1 MEEIIFEN
9 YYKNI
14 ELIID
19 KINNQKEDE
28 IKEKEINEEKEKE
41 IDKESN
47 KEKEINEENNKEKE
61 VNENDK
67 EKNEENNKEK
77 EKEKEK
83 EDNNK
88 NGENNNEDIHNI
100 LIKKEEENK
109 KVNLNEISINSN
121 SYNFSEDISNQFEK
135 FASSYEN
142 SLNNFIHFILRQRE
156 HIISYLTGI
165 QNEYIMYL
173 NRKTDKNILAE
184 IYINKYNL
192 IMNNHPNLLNNP
204 KVYNELMNDIEDVG
218 KSIWLNIQNK
228 KNEDVKYLKDIRETD
243 KLDNELQKFW
253 EYIIIVFESEVKKYL
268 ITCEI
273 IIKYYLNKIGLLG
286 NILGIFE
293 SSSKVNQLNE
303 YLFKI
308 NHLKYLFNGINIPEY
323 LFNININEEEMI
335 DDIKKNEKKF
345 ENEKEVE
352 INDKN
357 EINKEN
363 KNNIDCKNE
372 KNNGSMKLNEKEK
385 TIEEKVEILFM
396 NSLKIIIR
404 QDLLMK
410 QYKEKIK
417 NFNPNSEKEIKNN
430 KIKLLNTVIAQ
441 NHQEEKVK

>member
-1 MEEIIFEN
+1 
-9 YYKNI
+9 
-14 ELIID
+14 
-19 KINNQKEDE
+19 
-28 IKEKEINEEKEKE
+28 
-41 IDKESN
+41 
-47 KEKEINEENNKEKE
+47 
-61 VNENDK
+61 
-67 EKNEENNKEK
+67 
-77 EKEKEK
+77 
-83 EDNNK
+83 
-88 NGENNNEDIHNI
+88 
-100 LIKKEEENK
+100 
-109 KVNLNEISINSN
+109 
-121 SYNFSEDISNQFEK
+121 
-135 FASSYEN
+135 
-142 SLNNFIHFILRQRE
+142 
-156 HIISYLTGI
+156 
-165 QNEYIMYL
+165 
-173 NRKTDKNILAE
+173 
-184 IYINKYNL
+184 
-192 IMNNHPNLLNNP
+192 MNNHPNLLNNP

-293 SSSKVNQLNE
+293 SNSKVNQLNE

-323 LFNININEEEMI
+323 LFNININEEEMR

-417 NFNPNSEKEIKNN
+417 NFNPNNEKEIKNT
-430 KIKLLNTVIAQ
+430 KIKLLNTSTSSKSSRRISRL
-441 NHQEEKVK
+441 NKLSKNGIMLYEEELSYQIKCEKQKFKYRLYFYVLHLK